1 LDISA
6 LSPIHTGRPAMNL
19 SLVRIQRFVA
29 VAEHLSFTRA
39 AALLGI
45 DQPWLSR
52 QVMQLEDQL
61 GVVLFERSGARIAL
75 TPEGQEFYEVAR
87 EVELA
92 ALRVREKA
100 MEMARRMRSELTIC
114 VAYATFSLEGRR
126 LLLEKFAE
134 IRPDVKVEISAS
146 EWTDEVIERV
156 KSGEA
161 DFGIAFGPLD
171 DQNIELCELEQL
183 ELTIAV
189 PKEHPLASKTV
200 LRPEDI
206 KGLEIAM
213 AIKDP
218 KMIRHALRY
227 SWLFE
232 LGAIPVHVPE
242 GRRYIFDVAQQKRIF
257 FICYTVADRIPD
269 DFVRLHFENEL
280 PPFSLAL
287 VRAKRIMSP
296 SAERLWRLAQEIN
309 KASYK
314 KVAKK
319 AP

>member
-1 LDISA
+1 
-6 LSPIHTGRPAMNL
+6 MNL

-75 TPEGQEFYEVAR
+75 TPEGQEFYNVAR
-87 EVELA
+87 EVEVA
-92 ALRVREKA
+92 ANRVREKA
-100 MEMARRMRSELTIC
+100 MEMTRRMRSELTIC
-114 VAYATFSLEGRR
+114 VAYATFSLEGRAR
-126 LLLEKFAE
+126 LLQMFAE
-134 IRPDVKVEISAS
+134 IRPDVKIEISAS
-146 EWTDEVIERV
+146 EWTDEVVDRV

-161 DFGIAFGPLD
+161 DFGIAFGPMED
-171 DQNIELCELEQL
+171 VNVEVCELEKL
-183 ELTIAV
+183 ELTLAV
-189 PKEHPLASKTV
+189 PKEHPLAAKQTIKTTDV
-200 LRPEDI
+200 
-206 KGLEIAM
+206 KGLEVAI

-218 KMIRHALRY
+218 KLIRHLQRY

-242 GRRYIFDVAQQKRIF
+242 GRRYIFDEAQRKRICVM
-257 FICYTVADRIPD
+257 CYTVADRVPD
-269 DFVRLHFENEL
+269 DFVRLHFEDER
-280 PPFSLAL
+280 PPFTLAL

-296 SAERLWRLAQEIN
+296 SAERLWRLAHEM
-309 KASYK
+309 KDGPAK
-314 KVAKK
+314 PAKK
-319 AP
+319 ARSSAT